1 MNELCVCEICNME
14 AEEVNVVCNMELCE
28 ECFREHTCECE
39 ECGETILLDDSYSVW
54 NGKEYIHV
62 CESCYYNVTIEC
74 EHCGE
79 RILES
84 IAIERY
90 NTNDSKVYLCE
101 NCDENYTFYCEYH
114 ERNEY
119 FGCGE
124 VYEVVGYGEI
134 CDDAYTWGDFY
145 MCEQCEMIYH
155 RNDLCYNEYDEQLY
169 CEECYNECCGGIIS
183 DYHEHTEDYEYEK
196 RYARNEDE
204 DDNSILTFGVEV
216 EVDGSKTN
224 IQVKDFA
231 ENIND
236 NTSLFVFEYDGSLNH
251 NSVEV
256 ISYPFSMEYIKSSND
271 FEYLHKKINSM
282 EFNCEDETCGYHIH
296 VGRNEQLNQEHLA
309 TVLEYFKDEFKA
321 LSKRNEV
328 YLNKWAKFM
337 TCGTKEDFINEQFDI
352 MKEKID
358 DGVSRYHAIN
368 LGNYAT
374 IEFRMFSG
382 SNSFKENMA
391 RIEMINNLC
400 KWTINN
406 KAIMNDIYMRND
418 LEQLQQLNLF
428 EILTYDSN
436 EYVEEYLLNNFSN
449 LFNVT
454 LA

>member
-1 MNELCVCEICNME
+1 MSELYVCEICGME
-14 AEEVNVVCNMELCE
+14 VEEVNVVCNMELCE
-28 ECFREHTCECE
+28 ECFEHTCECD

-54 NGKEYIHV
+54 NGMEYIHT

-101 NCDENYTFYCEYH
+101 NCDENHTFYCEYH
-114 ERNEY
+114 ERYED
-119 FGCGE
+119 FDDGE

-145 MCEQCEMIYH
+145 RCEQCEMIYH
-155 RNDLCYNEYDEQLY
+155 RENMLYNEYDESYY
-169 CEECYNECCGGIIS
+169 CEECYDECCGGIIS

-216 EVDGSKTN
+216 EVDGSKTH

-231 ENIND
+231 EDVND
-236 NTSLFVFEYDGSLNH
+236 NTSLFVFEHDGSLNH

-256 ISYPFSMEYIKSSND
+256 ISYPFSMEYIKSSDD

-282 EFNCEDETCGYHIH
+282 EFNCEDKTCGYHIH
-296 VGRNEQLNQEHLA
+296 VGRSEQLNQEHLA

-321 LSKRNEV
+321 LSKRDEV
-328 YLNKWAKFM
+328 YLNKWARFM
-337 TCGTKEDFINEQFDI
+337 TCGTKEDFINEQFDT

-358 DGVSRYHAIN
+358 DGISRYHAIN
-368 LGNYAT
+368 LGNYET

-400 KWTINN
+400 KWTIDHCELMSV
-406 KAIMNDIYMRND
+406 IYNDEMTKLLRH
-418 LEQLQQLNLF
+418 LSLF

-436 EYVEEYLLNNFSN
+436 EYVEKYLIDNFGDI
-449 LFNVT
+449 FGFT
-454 LA
+454 CA